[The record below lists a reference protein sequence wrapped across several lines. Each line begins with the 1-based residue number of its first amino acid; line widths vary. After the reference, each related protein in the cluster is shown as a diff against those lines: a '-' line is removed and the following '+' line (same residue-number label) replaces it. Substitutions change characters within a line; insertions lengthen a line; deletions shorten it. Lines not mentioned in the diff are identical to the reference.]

1 MCGLCPSPLV
11 GMTMEALMEKLRAK
25 ADGQKTLAD
34 TSKIVSS
41 VFIKLFFAWNHMR
54 YLLLKSRILSYANPM

>member
-1 MCGLCPSPLV
+1 MKLFSKPLDHRHFCIVSLRAVPCPLV

-34 TSKIVSS
+34 TSKIVSTA
-41 VFIKLFFAWNHMR
+41 FI
-54 YLLLKSRILSYANPM
+54 